1 MSDRSSTSAAS
12 GVFGAR
18 PNASF
23 APDIVDAEYVVV
35 DAVDVSDRRQSVEA
49 ETIQPTLPPQ
59 VDMPSLGGMD
69 MLRRRA
75 LRAGTPSPKN
85 GGPLFWVFGGALVAG
100 AFWVSG
106 GHAVIRP
113 LLMQVN
119 EPDQGLRIA
128 SVISKVD
135 RSGLR
140 PVLQIDGQAVNDG
153 GAATSM
159 PSLNIEVLSPA
170 GGSMHYKLGTA
181 GSQVEGGASF
191 AFSSRLDLPKDG
203 VKTVFVTFAE

>member
-1 MSDRSSTSAAS
+1 
-12 GVFGAR
+12 
-18 PNASF
+18 
-23 APDIVDAEYVVV
+23 
-35 DAVDVSDRRQSVEA
+35 
-49 ETIQPTLPPQ
+49 
-59 VDMPSLGGMD
+59 MPSLGGMD

-75 LRAGTPSPKN
+75 LRAGAPSPKN

-113 LLMQVN
+113 LLMVN

-140 PVLQIDGQAVNDG
+140 PVCRSTGK
-153 GAATSM
+153 
-159 PSLNIEVLSPA
+159 P
-170 GGSMHYKLGTA
+170 
-181 GSQVEGGASF
+181 
-191 AFSSRLDLPKDG
+191 
-203 VKTVFVTFAE
+203 

>member
-1 MSDRSSTSAAS
+1 MSDRDSISAS
-12 GVFGAR
+12 GGVFGAR
-18 PNASF
+18 SNASL
-23 APDIVDAEYVVV
+23 AQDVVDADYIVV
-35 DAVDVSDRRQSVEA
+35 DAVDISDGRQACEPEVAQS
-49 ETIQPTLPPQ
+49 TRPPP

-75 LRAGTPSPKN
+75 LRTAPPASRS
-85 GGPLFWVFGGALVAG
+85 GGPLFWLFGGALVA
-100 AFWVSG
+100 ASFWVSG

-113 LLMQVN
+113 LLAQAG
-119 EPDQGLRIA
+119 EPEQGLRIA

-153 GAATSM
+153 GKTASM
-159 PSLNIEVLSPA
+159 PPLNIEVLSPA

-181 GSQVEGGASF
+181 GSPVEGGASF